1 MNLYN
6 AEGYIDL
13 TAYEALS
20 RIERE
25 ERRAKK
31 AAAYRPLVYICSP
44 YSHGCI
50 NDNIENARRYSRFA
64 VDTHY
69 VPIAPHLLFPQ
80 FMDDSLGEDRQ
91 TAMFMNLVL
100 LSKCAQLWVFG
111 SVRSEPIGKAMTG
124 LAISSMSVVKW
135 IKAIRKSP
143 ENYIGTIV
151 NTVLKMVSLFAAH
164 QISILLWNRLGTN
177 VRGQQSAMLLL
188 DFASNSISLTKSMFL
203 TSTI

>member
-1 MNLYN
+1 MNRYN

-64 VDTHY
+64 VEAHC
-69 VPIAPHLLFPQ
+69 VPITPHLLFPQ
-80 FMDDSLGEDRQ
+80 FLDDRLAEDRQ
-91 TAMFMNLVL
+91 TAMSLNRVL
-100 LSKCAQLWVFG
+100 LEKCSQLWVFG
-111 SVRSEPIGKAMTG
+111 SVRSEGMQQEIQWAKQRQIT
-124 LAISSMSVVKW
+124 
-135 IKAIRKSP
+135 IRYFT
-143 ENYIGTIV
+143 EELEEIE
-151 NTVLKMVSLFAAH
+151 
-164 QISILLWNRLGTN
+164 
-177 VRGQQSAMLLL
+177 
-188 DFASNSISLTKSMFL
+188 
-203 TSTI
+203 